1 MTTWTTEHPT
11 EAEREPDEQIPKQQQ
26 TFVHLSTTLV
36 VIAATL
42 FGFGIMMLL
51 ISSAYVRDLE
61 TLQRVP
67 EAVWQ
72 FVCGVPSENPMI
84 FPMLITMGGGS
95 LIIGAVLLVVNHWL
109 KKRRAAL

>member
-1 MTTWTTEHPT
+1 MTAWTTEHPT
-11 EAEREPDEQIPKQQQ
+11 ETERELDEQTLERQQ
-26 TFVHLSTTLV
+26 TFAHLSTTLL

-51 ISSAYVRDLE
+51 ISSAYVRDLD

-72 FVCGVPSENPMI
+72 FVCGIPSENPII

-95 LIIGAVLLVVNHWL
+95 IIIGAVLLVVNHWI
-109 KKRRAAL
+109 KKRRAA